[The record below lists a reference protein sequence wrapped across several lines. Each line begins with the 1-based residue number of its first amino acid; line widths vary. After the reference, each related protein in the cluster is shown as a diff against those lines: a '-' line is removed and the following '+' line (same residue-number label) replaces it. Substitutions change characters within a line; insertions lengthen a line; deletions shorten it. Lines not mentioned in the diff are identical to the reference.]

1 MKCRGAVVEWLPDG
15 TPWRLLGTHTDITE
29 ITEAV
34 DAKARFV
41 SRMSHEIRTPICAIL
56 HECELLEERGG
67 TAVIADSC
75 DQLLSLCNDILT
87 VEKLHRPKGLEVERR
102 SDNAEEF
109 LHKAVR
115 RHFGQAQ
122 KKGVELRGMVHKI
135 PPVNLMM
142 DVSKCNQVVDNL
154 ISNAIKYTEPLG
166 FVFVELHCRPTAS
179 PASSSTYGD
188 GMIAGGSGESSNTP
202 HGGGGGAGG
211 GGGEDAWEVEMIVR
225 DTGLGIHPDD
235 RNSVFDKFRQANSSM
250 QGAGLGLSISKE
262 LARLLSGDVILSQTE
277 VGKGSTFVFSF
288 PASAASPV
296 PSTAPP
302 EAISGTGVGVVG
314 PHGDNSGG
322 GDSLP
327 KSIIRI
333 LSADDMLT
341 NRKIMRRRLQAI
353 EEKLGAGVIEV
364 VDAVDGRDAVRV
376 FRDVGKFDV
385 VFMDCLMPGIEGVVP
400 TVTNAMCV
408 DAPQKWCD
416 FLRCLCCM
424 CFSSDIFS
432 TWLYYAS
439 KQLLAAIFPCTVR
452 LACPIPFVGLH
463 CVCLVIFIVTHVLPS
478 TVANVIQVL

>member
-1 MKCRGAVVEWLPDG
+1 MVKCRGAVVEWLPDG

-56 HECELLEERGG
+56 HECELLGERCG

-102 SDNAEEF
+102 SGNAEEF

-115 RHFGQAQ
+115 RHLGQAQ
-122 KKGVELRGMVHKI
+122 KKGVEIRGMAHNA
-135 PPVNLMM
+135 PPVNLMI

-154 ISNAIKYTEPLG
+154 ISNAIKYTKPLG
-166 FVFVELHCRPTAS
+166 FVFVELHCRPI
-179 PASSSTYGD
+179 SSSTSSSTD
-188 GMIAGGSGESSNTP
+188 GNSRIAGGSTGSSNTP
-202 HGGGGGAGG
+202 HIGEGAGG
-211 GGGEDAWEVEMIVR
+211 GGGEDAWEVEIIVR

-235 RNSVFDKFRQANSSM
+235 RNSVFEKFRQANSSM

-262 LARLLSGDVILSQTE
+262 LARLLSGDVVLSQSE
-277 VGKGSTFVFSF
+277 IGKGSTFVFSF
-288 PASAASPV
+288 PAPSAPV
-296 PSTAPP
+296 TAPP
-302 EAISGTGVGVVG
+302 GAISRADVGAVG
-314 PHGDNSGG
+314 SHGDSSRED
-322 GDSLP
+322 DSLP

-341 NRKIMRRRLQAI
+341 NRKIMRRRLQVI
-353 EEKLGAGVIEV
+353 EEKLGAGIIEV

-385 VFMDCLMPGIEGVVP
+385 VFMDCLMPGIVEGGIP
-400 TVTNAMCV
+400 TVT
-408 DAPQKWCD
+408 
-416 FLRCLCCM
+416 
-424 CFSSDIFS
+424 
-432 TWLYYAS
+432 
-439 KQLLAAIFPCTVR
+439 
-452 LACPIPFVGLH
+452 IP
-463 CVCLVIFIVTHVLPS
+463 
-478 TVANVIQVL
+478 